1 MSAAAETRAGEAL
14 FAAAGWRCV
23 ALARADIPRL
33 QRFLES
39 NPEYH
44 LAVNGEAPR
53 PDEGREEFESAPPAG
68 WAYDRKWML
77 AYLDRE
83 GEMAGMADVLKDLFA
98 PGIWHLGTF
107 IVATR
112 LHGSGAA
119 PAMYGALEAWI
130 RTNGARWSRLG
141 VVAGNAR
148 AERFWEK
155 TGYRELRRREG
166 VAMGRNVNTIRVM
179 AKPLGDG
186 DWREYFDLVARD
198 RPDAT

>member
-1 MSAAAETRAGEAL
+1 VSGSVGGEAL

-23 ALARADIPRL
+23 ELAPSRIPQL
-33 QRFLES
+33 QAFFEA

-44 LAVNGEAPR
+44 VTVNGEPPR
-53 PDEGREEFESAPPAG
+53 PDEARDEYESMPPAG
-68 WAYDRKWML
+68 WPFGRKWVL
-77 AYLDRE
+77 GYVERGD
-83 GEMAGMADVLKDLFA
+83 EMVGMADVLSDLFA

-119 PAMYGALEAWI
+119 AAMYEALEAWM
-130 RTNGARWSRLG
+130 RANDARWLRLG

-155 TGYRELRRREG
+155 RGYRELRRREG
-166 VAMGRNVNTIRVM
+166 VAMGRKVNAIRVM
-179 AKPLGDG
+179 AKPLVPGEWSD
-186 DWREYFDLVARD
+186 YFDKVGRD
-198 RPDAT
+198 RPDSN